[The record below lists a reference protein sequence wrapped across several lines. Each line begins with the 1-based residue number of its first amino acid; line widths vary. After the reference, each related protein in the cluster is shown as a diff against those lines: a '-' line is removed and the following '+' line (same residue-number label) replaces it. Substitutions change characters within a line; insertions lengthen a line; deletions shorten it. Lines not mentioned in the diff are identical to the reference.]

1 MRTRLTPLRRLP
13 WLVAAACLLAPA
25 ALWADDSG
33 TAAASSSYDA
43 HPRAESLYQ
52 TLRDQHGFGDD
63 DIDAVRQALARAER
77 LPQLIRAEQTAAER
91 TRTWTGYRPI
101 HVNDTNIANG
111 IRFYQQ
117 HRETLRRAEA
127 EYGVP
132 PEIIVAVL
140 GVETKYGS
148 YTGRARVLDALA
160 TQGFDHPRR
169 SAFFFSELVAFF
181 VLCREKGLDPTEPLG
196 SYAGAMGW
204 AQFMPSNYRRLAVDF
219 DGDGHRDLWSAEDAI
234 GSIARYFIEY
244 DRRSAWQPGQPMVL
258 APRRF
263 QVRAAD
269 VRFNQ
274 PRPDQTL
281 AGLAELGAEATRTLP
296 ADTRAGLLR
305 LQRDEG
311 SEFWIALPN
320 FYTVMRYNPRVYYAM
335 SVGQLAEAIARGV
348 GEAPGRYTP

>member
-1 MRTRLTPLRRLP
+1 MRSCPTLSHRLSSII
-13 WLVAAACLLAPA
+13 AAGCLLAASSLAAQDAPA
-25 ALWADDSG
+25 AED
-33 TAAASSSYDA
+33 SSYHD
-43 HPRAESLYQ
+43 HPRATTLYQ
-52 TLRDQHGFGDD
+52 TLRDKHGFGEA
-63 DIDAVRQALARAER
+63 DIEAVRSALRQAQR

-101 HVNDTNIANG
+101 HVNEANIRNG
-111 IRFYQQ
+111 IRFLEQ
-117 HRETLRRAEA
+117 HRETLKRAEA

-140 GVETKYGS
+140 GVETKYGGF
-148 YTGRARVLDALA
+148 TGNARVLDALA

-169 SAFFFSELVAFF
+169 SDFFFSELVEFF
-181 VLCREKGLDPTEPLG
+181 ALCREKGLDPTEPRG

-219 DGDGHRDLWSAEDAI
+219 DGDGRRDLWSAEDAI
-234 GSIARYFIEY
+234 GSIARYFVEY

-274 PRPDQTL
+274 LRPDQTL
-281 AGLAELGAEATRTLP
+281 AQLARLGAEPTQP
-296 ADTRAGLLR
+296 QPEDTRAGLLR

-320 FYTVMRYNPRVYYAM
+320 FYTVMRYNPRVFYAM
-335 SVGQLAEAIARGV
+335 SVGQLAEAIARGA
-348 GEAPGRYTP
+348 GEPPGRYTP